1 MRERFLRTLR
11 GEETDS
17 RAVWLMRQ
25 AGRYLPEYRALR
37 QTHSFEELNRSVEL
51 STKVT
56 LMPLERFDLD
66 AAVIFADLM
75 TPVAAL
81 GVNVRFAPGP
91 VVDAPLRE
99 AADLARLP
107 EIEGPIAPVVA
118 EVIRGTK
125 AALGE
130 KAAVLGFAGAPWSI
144 AAYLVEGQGKKGFP
158 ALRRMAQ
165 QEPKLLDALQERLV
179 DLVARYL
186 REQVVAGA
194 DAVQIFD
201 TWSGLLDE
209 RSWRARVRPHL
220 QSLLEKTADLGVPRI
235 LFMQD
240 APHLVDAA
248 AGLPAE
254 GLSVD
259 WRVDLPALRRRLG
272 PARALQGNLDPSTLL
287 AGPEATREAASAL
300 LAAMPPRGHVVNLG
314 HGLLPETPPESV
326 AALVDVVR
334 SERSGSSYRAPVA
347 AVHGAGNGHPGEHP
361 IARDVTAELL
371 RTHDREGP
379 RYTSYPTAVEF
390 HDGVTAETYDDLLAS
405 ADAAADEPLSMYVHL
420 PFCEERCL
428 YCGCHVIISPH
439 KERAEPYLDLLKR
452 EIDLVAERLPNRRGV
467 SQLHFGGGTPTYH
480 RADELDGLLS
490 FWRERFHPIEGAEL
504 AVEVDPRVT
513 TPSHLDVLADHG
525 FNRVSMGVQ
534 DFTPQVQEAIGRI
547 QSAEL
552 TKALIDHARRRG
564 YAGINVDLIYGLPH
578 QRPETFERTVESVID
593 MGVDRAAVYSF
604 AYLPWMKTHH
614 RSIDEKDL
622 PDRETKFALFA
633 VARERFLAAGYVPIG
648 MDHFA
653 RPDDELAR
661 ARRAG
666 RLRRNFQGYTV
677 IPAPDVVGLGI
688 SGIGDVRGAYVQN
701 HKKLSDYRESIE
713 AGRLPVMRGFVRST
727 DDAIR
732 NHVIHEIMCNARVDV
747 HDVEARFGIDFDTY
761 FAEDLRRLGAPGNE
775 ALVRVTKD
783 AVEATPVGELFLRN
797 LAICFDRWWRE
808 KHENSE
814 RPVFSRTV

>member
-1 MRERFLRTLR
+1 MRERFLATLR
-11 GEETDS
+11 GEETDV
-17 RAVWLMRQ
+17 RPVWLMRQ
-25 AGRYLPEYRALR
+25 AGRYLPEYRELR
-37 QTHSFEELNRSVEL
+37 AAHSFEELAGSAEL
-51 STKVT
+51 ATRVT
-56 LMPLERFDLD
+56 LMPFARFDLD

-81 GVNVRFAPGP
+81 GIDVRFAPGP
-91 VVDAPLRE
+91 VVDRPIRE
-99 AADLARLP
+99 ATDVAALR
-107 EIEGPIAPVVA
+107 GPAGAIAPTVA
-118 EVIRGTK
+118 EIVRGTK
-125 AALGE
+125 AALGDR
-130 KAAVLGFAGAPWSI
+130 AAVLGFAGAPWSI
-144 AAYLVEGQGKKGFP
+144 AAYLVEGHGKKGFP
-158 ALRRMAQ
+158 ALRRMAKQ
-165 QEPKLLDALQERLV
+165 DPAVLDALQTKLV
-179 DLVARYL
+179 DLVAGYL
-186 REQVVAGA
+186 REQVAAGA

-209 RSWRARVRPHL
+209 VSWRERVRPHL
-220 QSLLEKTADLGVPRI
+220 LALLQRTADLGVPRI

-240 APHLVDAA
+240 APHLVDVAA
-248 AGLPAE
+248 ALPAE

-259 WRVDLPALRRRLG
+259 WRVDLPSLRRRIG
-272 PARALQGNLDPSTLL
+272 PGRALQGNVDPSTLL
-287 AGPEATREAASAL
+287 AGPEATREAVRRL
-300 LAAMPPRGHVVNLG
+300 LAAMPARGHVVNLG

-326 AALVDVVR
+326 AAMVEAVR
-334 SERSGSSYRAPVA
+334 GEKPSRTAAAP
-347 AVHGAGNGHPGEHP
+347 GNGDGDGERTARP
-361 IARDVTAELL
+361 VARDVTADLL

-390 HDGVTAETYDDLLAS
+390 HEGVDSAVYDGLLAQ
-405 ADAAADEPLSMYVHL
+405 ADEAAEEPLSMYVHL

-439 KERAEPYLDLLKR
+439 KERAEPYVALLKQ
-452 EIDLVAERLPNRRGV
+452 EIDLVARRLPHRRKV
-467 SQLHFGGGTPTYH
+467 SQLHLGGGTPTYH
-480 RADELDGLLS
+480 RADELDDLLS
-490 FWRERFHPIEGAEL
+490 FWRERFEPVPGAEL

-534 DFTPQVQEAIGRI
+534 DFTPEVQEAIGRI

-578 QRPETFERTVESVID
+578 QRPETFEKAVDAVIA

-614 RSIDEKDL
+614 RAIQEKDL

-661 ARRAG
+661 ARRAH

-677 IPAPDVVGLGI
+677 IPAPDVIGLGI

-701 HKKLSDYRESIE
+701 DKKLSGYRDAIQ
-713 AGRLPVMRGFVRST
+713 AGRLPVLRGLVRT
-727 DDAIR
+727 EDDQIR
-732 NHVIHEIMCNARVDV
+732 NFVIHEIMCNARLDV
-747 HDVEARFGIDFDTY
+747 RPVEERFGIDFAAY
-761 FAEDLRRLGAPGNE
+761 FAEDLRRLRSPENE
-775 ALVRVTKD
+775 ALVHVTDD
-783 AVEATPVGELFLRN
+783 AIEATPVGELFVRN

-808 KHENSE
+808 KHEKSD

>member
-1 MRERFLRTLR
+1 MRERFLRALR
-11 GEETDS
+11 GEETDT
-17 RAVWLMRQ
+17 RPVWLMRQ
-25 AGRYLPEYRALR
+25 AGRYLPEYRELR
-37 QTHSFEELNRSVEL
+37 AKFSFEELNRSAEL

-81 GVNVRFAPGP
+81 GVDVRFAPGP
-91 VVDAPLRE
+91 VVDAPIR
-99 AADLARLP
+99 AAEDLARLKEP
-107 EIEGPIAPVVA
+107 EGTIGPVVV
-118 EVIRGTK
+118 EVVRGTK
-125 AALGE
+125 AALGDR
-130 KAAVLGFAGAPWSI
+130 AAVLGFAGAPWSI
-144 AAYLVEGQGKKGFP
+144 AAYLVEGQGRKGFP

-165 QEPKLLDALQERLV
+165 QDPRLLDALQARLV

-186 REQVVAGA
+186 GEQVAAGA
-194 DAVQIFD
+194 DTVQIFD

-220 QSLLEKTADLGVPRI
+220 AALLERTADLGVPRI

-259 WRVDLPALRRRLG
+259 WRVDLPSLRRRLG
-272 PARALQGNLDPSTLL
+272 PGRALQGNVDPSTLL
-287 AGPEATREAASAL
+287 AGPDAARDAVRSL
-300 LAAMPPRGHVVNLG
+300 LAAMPPKGHVVNLG

-326 AALVDVVR
+326 AAF
-334 SERSGSSYRAPVA
+334 VA
-347 AVHGAGNGHPGEHP
+347 AVREEAGRPAYRVPAAADADAGAGTGGHPVSRE
-361 IARDVTAELL
+361 VTAELL

-390 HDGVTAETYDDLLAS
+390 HEGVTADTYEELLAQ
-405 ADAAADEPLSMYVHL
+405 ADAAAAEPLSMYVHL

-439 KERAEPYLDLLKR
+439 KERAEPYLELLER
-452 EIDLVAERLPNRRGV
+452 EIDLVARRLPNRRGV

-480 RADELDGLLS
+480 RADELDRLLA
-490 FWRERFHPIEGAEL
+490 FWGARFHAVPGAEL

-513 TPSHLDVLADHG
+513 TPAHLDVLADHG

-534 DFTPQVQEAIGRI
+534 DFTPKVQEAIGRI
-547 QSAEL
+547 QSPAL
-552 TKALIDHARRRG
+552 TSALIDHARRRG

-578 QRPETFERTVESVID
+578 QRPEDFEKTVDAVIA
-593 MGVDRAAVYSF
+593 MGIDRAAVYSF
-604 AYLPWMKTHH
+604 AYMPWMKSHQ
-614 RSIDEKDL
+614 RSIDETDL

-653 RPDDELAR
+653 RPEDELAR

-666 RLRRNFQGYTV
+666 KLRRNFQGYTV

-688 SGIGDVRGAYVQN
+688 SGIGDVRGAYIQN
-701 HKKLSDYRESIE
+701 HKKLSDYRGAIE
-713 AGRLPVMRGFVRST
+713 AGRLPVMRGLVRSE
-727 DDAIR
+727 DDRIR
-732 NHVIHEIMCNARVDV
+732 NHVIHEIMCNARLDIR
-747 HDVEARFGIDFDTY
+747 DVERRFGIDFAAY
-761 FAEDLRRLGAPGNE
+761 FAEDLRRLAAPGNE
-775 ALVRVTKD
+775 ALVTVRPD
-783 AVEATPVGELFLRN
+783 AIEATPVGELFLRN

-808 KHENSE
+808 KHEKSE
-814 RPVFSRTV
+814 KPVFSRTV